1 MTDETTGY
9 AVFLYDQA
17 HEALGEAIRPYVQE
31 GPGGQHI
38 RCHSVDTT
46 GAFIEMTLLAR
57 DARGEEVETE
67 LMVPSGMVRMIV
79 STHSDTAFG
88 FAAKNLEPGLSALPI
103 VGPAA
108 PTVGTRSTA
117 TPHST
122 GSSGP
127 DEAVVADHRKPPEG

>member
-9 AVFLYDQA
+9 AVFLYEQA
-17 HEALGEAIRPYVQE
+17 HEALGEAIRAYVQD

-38 RCHSVDTT
+38 RCHSLDTT

-57 DARGEEVETE
+57 DARGDEVETE
-67 LMVPSGMVRMIV
+67 LMIPTGMVRMIV
-79 STHSDTAFG
+79 STHSDIAFG

-108 PTVGTRSTA
+108 PGASARSSA
-117 TPHST
+117 TPQST
-122 GSSGP
+122 GESGP
-127 DEAVVADHRKPPEG
+127 DQAIADHRKPPEG